1 MKNYDEENQKNF
13 EDKRFKKKVIE
24 KNQIQII
31 VNLFIKTY
39 IIQNNY
45 NYYKI

>member
-1 MKNYDEENQKNF
+1 MKKIKKISKIKDL
-13 EDKRFKKKVIE
+13 KKKVIE

>member
-1 MKNYDEENQKNF
+1 MKKIKKISKIKDL
-13 EDKRFKKKVIE
+13 KKKVIE

-31 VNLFIKTY
+31 VNLFITY